1 MADID
6 PQLELKKR
14 ARRRLVGAAALALLA
29 AIVLPMV
36 MDNEPRESGPEIQI
50 RIPSQEGANFTART
64 IQTPPAAE
72 QKEAAKPA
80 SPSPED
86 VPDAPSA
93 VPQPAPLAVQST
105 PADSEARKP
114 EKPETKPSRDVA
126 EAEAKPAAKPE
137 KPKDEKPVARGEDGH
152 RAAALLGGEE
162 QTAAAKGYL
171 IQLGVFK
178 DAANAQSI
186 VHEAKSVGVGARVE
200 TTGTLTRVRAGPFPT
215 REAADAAIAKLRK
228 AGLSAVVQ
236 PVS

>member
-36 MDNEPRESGPEIQI
+36 MDGEPRESGPEIQI

-64 IQTPPAAE
+64 IQVPPAVE
-72 QKEAAKPA
+72 QKDASKTAA
-80 SPSPED
+80 PSPED
-86 VPDAPSA
+86 VPDSPGA
-93 VPQPAPLAVQST
+93 VPQPAPVAAQST
-105 PADSEARKP
+105 SAVSEVRKP
-114 EKPETKPSRDVA
+114 EKLDSKPSQDVA
-126 EAEAKPAAKPE
+126 ETKPAAKPE
-137 KPKDEKPVARGEDGH
+137 KPKDETPAARSEDGH
-152 RAAALLGGEE
+152 RAAALLGGDE
-162 QTAAAKGYL
+162 QPAASKGFL

-186 VHEAKSVGVGARVE
+186 VHEAKAAGVGARTE
-200 TTGTLTRVRAGPFPT
+200 TVGALTRVRAGPFPT
-215 REAADAAIAKLRK
+215 RDAADAAVAKLRK